1 MKKGATL
8 TLKAV
13 VSPSD
18 ADIKD
23 VKWTSSNKKVATVD
37 KHGKVK
43 ALKNGVT
50 TITATAKDG
59 SRVSA
64 SCKITVGYK
73 ITYKLGKGKN
83 SSKNPEYYY
92 NEKVNLKSASKK
104 GYVFKGWYTDSKYTK
119 RIKTISKS
127 SKKNLTAAGY
137 QIVYSTDKQFK
148 KNVKKVTISGTS
160 KTLGKLAKGKTYYVK
175 VRAYKKDSTGA
186 KVYGS
191 FSSAKKI
198 KISK

>member
-92 NEKVNLKSASKK
+92 NEKVN
-104 GYVFKGWYTDSKYTK
+104 
-119 RIKTISKS
+119 
-127 SKKNLTAAGY
+127 
-137 QIVYSTDKQFK
+137 
-148 KNVKKVTISGTS
+148 
-160 KTLGKLAKGKTYYVK
+160 
-175 VRAYKKDSTGA
+175 
-186 KVYGS
+186 
-191 FSSAKKI
+191 
-198 KISK
+198 